1 MTETKEVVMQ
11 LLVTV
16 LVVRLLMIFIS
27 NANEKNKEIVKKENS
42 NDVLHPAAHQLR

>member
-1 MTETKEVVMQ
+1 MMQ

-16 LVVRLLMIFIS
+16 LIVRLLMIFVS
-27 NANEKNKEIVKKENS
+27 NTNEKNKEKVKKENS